1 MSWGLVVLLVILFIC
16 FSVLLFLTIPEF
28 GTFFEIYFIIV
39 IIALFIILIFA
50 IDFDNPITTTVRI
63 ASTFTGVKT
72 LTYSVPYQDDTGIPN
87 LMTMTYSGVLNSAP
101 INGLSYSDTVTFNY
115 DEITVPVEIITLGAR
130 VKVTKLP
137 NYQLQLVIDPTESG
151 SQPTHRLNGYLTLAL
166 LCTGDQ
172 TSHGKFDLL
181 NQTTS

>member
-1 MSWGLVVLLVILFIC
+1 MSWGLIVLLVILFIC

-28 GTFFEIYFIIV
+28 GTFFEVYFIIV

-50 IDFDNPITTTVRI
+50 IDFDNPITTTIRI
-63 ASTFTGVKT
+63 ANTFTGVKT

-87 LMTMTYSGVLNSAP
+87 LMTMTYSGVTNNNP
-101 INGLSYSDTVTFNY
+101 VNGASYSDTVTFNY
-115 DEITVPVEIITLGAR
+115 DEITAPVQITTLGAK
-130 VKVTKLP
+130 VQVTKLP
-137 NYQLQLVIDPTESG
+137 NYQLQVVINPTVTDPS
-151 SQPTHRLNGYLTLAL
+151 HRLNGYLTLSL

-172 TSHGKFDLL
+172 TIDGKFDLL